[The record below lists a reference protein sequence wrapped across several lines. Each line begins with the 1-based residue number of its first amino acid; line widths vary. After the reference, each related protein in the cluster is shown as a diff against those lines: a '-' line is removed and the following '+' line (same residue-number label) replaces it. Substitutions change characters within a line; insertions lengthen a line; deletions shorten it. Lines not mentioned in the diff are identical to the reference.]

1 MDHHVKQALISFR
14 EMVTNPLYPL
24 NDMVLLE
31 PGMPL
36 VALALAK
43 DMLRIYQKDWEEPAE
58 DLVWL
63 TTLGFKP
70 SEDPSSSLWTLG
82 PIKLDIAK
90 KTGTLTWW
98 CGFYPLDH
106 VQTRQDVRNLVQAL
120 RLDLLPEP
128 VVEPAKTPAE
138 RALELRD
145 EIIVMLGAA
154 LGGHKE
160 HGA

>member
-14 EMVTNPLYPL
+14 EIVTNPLYPL

-36 VALALAK
+36 ITLALAK
-43 DMLRIYQKDWEEPAE
+43 DMLRLFQKDWEEPAE
-58 DLVWL
+58 DLAWL
-63 TTLGFKP
+63 TMLGFKP
-70 SEDPSSSLWTLG
+70 SEDPASNIWTLG
-82 PIKLDIAK
+82 PIKLDITK

-106 VQTRQDVRNLVQAL
+106 VKTRQDVRNLVQAL

-128 VVEPAKTPAE
+128 VAELEKTPAE
-138 RALELRD
+138 RAMELRD

-154 LGGHKE
+154 LGGKQNP
-160 HGA
+160 

>member
-14 EMVTNPLYPL
+14 EMVTNPLHPL

-43 DMLRIYQKDWEEPAE
+43 NMLRIYPKDWEEPAE

-70 SEDPSSSLWTLG
+70 SEDPASNVWTLG

-90 KTGTLTWW
+90 KTGALTWW

-154 LGGHKE
+154 LGGNKE

>member
-154 LGGHKE
+154 LGGNKE

>member
-1 MDHHVKQALISFR
+1 MDHHVKQALITFR
-14 EMVTNPLYPL
+14 EIVTNPLYPL

-36 VALALAK
+36 ITLALAK
-43 DMLRIYQKDWEEPAE
+43 DMLRLFQKDWEEPAE
-58 DLVWL
+58 DLAWL

-70 SEDPSSSLWTLG
+70 SEDPASNLWTLG

-90 KTGTLTWW
+90 KTGTVTWW

-106 VQTRQDVRNLVQAL
+106 VKTRQDVRNLVQAL

-128 VVEPAKTPAE
+128 IPAPIVEIDQNA
-138 RALELRD
+138 LRD
-145 EIIVMLGAA
+145 QIIVMLGAA
-154 LGGHKE
+154 LGGKQND
-160 HGA
+160 